1 MDWREWR
8 NSQDL
13 FNALPMKITLPG
25 PMTITDSV
33 VDQYY
38 GNQKILGNVLA
49 KFINTEI
56 KALVSAGCKTI
67 QVDEPVLMRYPD
79 QALEYGIEQLSSCF
93 NGVSA
98 SDVVKT
104 VHLCC
109 GYPNYLDEVGY
120 KKADKD
126 AYVLLADR
134 LDQAGFDQISI
145 EDAHRHNDLSL
156 FQQFKKSK
164 IVLGS
169 VQIACSRVESVEEIR
184 TRLQQV
190 LTVLPADRL
199 IVAPDCGLGFL
210 PTKIAKEKLRNM
222 VEAAKSLP

>member
-67 QVDEPVLMRYPD
+67 QVR
-79 QALEYGIEQLSSCF
+79 
-93 NGVSA
+93 
-98 SDVVKT
+98 
-104 VHLCC
+104 
-109 GYPNYLDEVGY
+109 
-120 KKADKD
+120 
-126 AYVLLADR
+126 
-134 LDQAGFDQISI
+134 
-145 EDAHRHNDLSL
+145 
-156 FQQFKKSK
+156 
-164 IVLGS
+164 
-169 VQIACSRVESVEEIR
+169 
-184 TRLQQV
+184 
-190 LTVLPADRL
+190 
-199 IVAPDCGLGFL
+199 
-210 PTKIAKEKLRNM
+210 
-222 VEAAKSLP
+222 